1 MIGIKKFLKIC
12 VFIASL
18 LPLGWLIFALWSDTL
33 YNTKFMTADPVQKLN
48 RELGNWALIF
58 IIVTL
63 MVRPI
68 SEILNKR
75 QLVAYRRMLGLFS
88 LFYASLHLA
97 SYVVIDLQL
106 DWADLVKDV
115 TKRNFILIG
124 FITIIL
130 MIPLAVTSNK
140 FMIKLMGAL
149 RWRQLHCLIYPI
161 AIFGAIHFFMMVRA
175 DFSRPIIYST
185 VIFALLAYRCWKK
198 FLFPNHKIQR

>member
-1 MIGIKKFLKIC
+1 MIGLHNLLKTC

-33 YNTKFMTADPVQKLN
+33 YHTKFMTADPVQKVN
-48 RELGNWALIF
+48 RELGDWALIF

-68 SEILNKR
+68 SEILNQRK
-75 QLVAYRRMLGLFS
+75 LIAYRRMLGLFS
-88 LFYASLHLA
+88 FFYASLHFT
-97 SYVVIDLQL
+97 SYLVIDLQL
-106 DWADLVKDV
+106 NWADLVKDIA
-115 TKRNFILIG
+115 KRNFILIG
-124 FITIIL
+124 IVTILL

-149 RWRQLHCLIYPI
+149 RWRRLHFLIYPI
-161 AIFGAIHFFMMVRA
+161 AIFGSIHFFMMVRA

-185 VIFALLAYRCWKK
+185 VILALLAYRCWIK
-198 FLFPNHKIQR
+198 FLFYNHKIRR

>member
-1 MIGIKKFLKIC
+1 MIGLQIFLKIC

-33 YNTKFMTADPVQKLN
+33 YHTKFMTADPVQKVN
-48 RELGNWALIF
+48 RELGDWALIF

-68 SEILNKR
+68 SEILNQRK
-75 QLVAYRRMLGLFS
+75 LIAYRRMLGLFS
-88 LFYASLHLA
+88 FFYASLHFT
-97 SYVVIDLQL
+97 SYLVIDLQL
-106 DWADLVKDV
+106 NWAELVKDIA
-115 TKRNFILIG
+115 KRNFILIG
-124 FITIIL
+124 FVTIIL

-149 RWRQLHCLIYPI
+149 RWRQLHFLIYPI
-161 AIFGAIHFFMMVRA
+161 AIFGSIHFFMMVRA

-185 VIFALLAYRCWKK
+185 VILALLAYRCWKK
-198 FLFPNHKIQR
+198 FLFYNHKIRR